1 MTPSAVRGEIPFAKG
16 RIMSGLFRRHDRS
29 PMFKAVLASVLL
41 ALPAAAMAQQPARP
55 AAPAGG
61 TAADHPRVVMHTTQ
75 GDFTLE
81 LYPEKAPK
89 SVANFLQ
96 YVRDG
101 FYDGTV
107 FHRVVNGYLVQGGL
121 YSRDL
126 TQRRTR
132 AAIPSEADN
141 GLSNL
146 RGTVA
151 VARGADANS
160 GTSQFFVNLV
170 DNRRLDYVSNQSGL
184 TWGFAVFGKIV
195 SGMDV
200 VDKIA
205 ALPTRAQGPFV
216 GDVPNPLVIIDSAS
230 VVGEEKAAPPASSS
244 TTANPARAAE
254 PTRPAPKKADKK
266 AAASKPA

>member
-1 MTPSAVRGEIPFAKG
+1 MAGSFQ
-16 RIMSGLFRRHDRS
+16 RHDRS
-29 PMFKAVLASVLL
+29 PMFRAVLASVFL
-41 ALPAAAMAQQPARP
+41 ALPVAALAQQAARP
-55 AAPAGG
+55 AASAPAAP
-61 TAADHPRVVMHTTQ
+61 AAVEHPRVVMHTTQ

-81 LYPEKAPK
+81 LFPEKAPK

-107 FHRVVNGYLVQGGL
+107 FHRVVDGYMVQGGL

-151 VARGADANS
+151 VARGTDANS

-170 DNRRLDYVSNQSGL
+170 DNRRLDYVSNQSGM
-184 TWGFAVFGKIV
+184 TWGFAVFGKV
-195 SGMDV
+195 VAGMDTI
-200 VDKIA
+200 DKIA
-205 ALPTRAQGPFV
+205 KLPTRPQGPFV

-230 VVGEEKAAPPASSS
+230 VVGEDKPAPAGASTAGPPAKAAPATATPAK
-244 TTANPARAAE
+244 APE
-254 PTRPAPKKADKK
+254 PKKGEKK
-266 AAASKPA
+266 PAATSSKPA

>member
-1 MTPSAVRGEIPFAKG
+1 MSGFRAAAAKG
-16 RIMSGLFRRHDRS
+16 GIMAGSSSRHRRS
-29 PMFKAVLASVLL
+29 PMLRTALAALFL
-41 ALPAAAMAQQPARP
+41 ALPVVATAQQAAKPDAAAQGPVE
-55 AAPAGG
+55 
-61 TAADHPRVVMHTTQ
+61 HPRVIMHTTQ
-75 GDFTLE
+75 GDYTIE

-107 FHRVVNGYLVQGGL
+107 FHRVVDGYMVQGGL

-132 AAIPSEADN
+132 APIPSEADN

-151 VARGADANS
+151 VARGADPNS
-160 GTSQFFVNLV
+160 ATSQFFVNLV

-184 TWGFAVFGKIV
+184 TWGFAVFGKV
-195 SGMDV
+195 VNGMDTI
-200 VDKIA
+200 DKIA
-205 ALPTRAQGPFV
+205 KLPTRAQGPFV
-216 GDVPNPLVIIDSAS
+216 GDVPNPLVIIDSAN
-230 VVGEEKAAPPASSS
+230 VVGEEKAAPAAASTSKTPPA
-244 TTANPARAAE
+244 APAKPA
-254 PTRPAPKKADKK
+254 APKKKTEKSK
-266 AAASKPA
+266 AA

>member
-1 MTPSAVRGEIPFAKG
+1 MLRAFVVST
-16 RIMSGLFRRHDRS
+16 
-29 PMFKAVLASVLL
+29 LL
-41 ALPAAAMAQQPARP
+41 ALPVATFAQAAKPATQPP
-55 AAPAGG
+55 AVGE
-61 TAADHPRVVMHTTQ
+61 HPRVLMHTSQ

-81 LYPEKAPK
+81 LFPEKAPK

-96 YVRDG
+96 YARDG

-107 FHRVVNGYLVQGGL
+107 FHRVVNGYMVQGGL

-132 AAIPSEADN
+132 APIPSEADN

-151 VARGADANS
+151 VARGTDPNS

-170 DNRRLDYVSNQSGL
+170 DNRRLDYVGNQSSL

-195 SGMDV
+195 SGMDTI
-200 VDKIA
+200 DKIA

-216 GDVPNPLVIIDSAS
+216 GDVPNPLVIIDSAN
-230 VVGEEKAAPPASSS
+230 VVGEEKAAPAPAS
-244 TTANPARAAE
+244 TTAA
-254 PTRPAPKKADKK
+254 PTKPVAPKKADKK
-266 AAASKPA
+266 ATAPKSA

>member
-1 MTPSAVRGEIPFAKG
+1 MLRTA
-16 RIMSGLFRRHDRS
+16 
-29 PMFKAVLASVLL
+29 LAALLL
-41 ALPAAAMAQQPARP
+41 ALPAAVLAQQ
-55 AAPAGG
+55 AAKPEAGPQG
-61 TAADHPRVVMHTTQ
+61 PVEHPRVLMHTTQ
-75 GDFTLE
+75 GDFTVE

-107 FHRVVNGYLVQGGL
+107 FHRVVDGYMVQGGL

-132 AAIPSEADN
+132 APIPSEADN

-151 VARGADANS
+151 VARGTDPNS

-184 TWGFAVFGKIV
+184 TWGFAVFGKVV
-195 SGMDV
+195 SGMDTI
-200 VDKIA
+200 DKIA
-205 ALPTRAQGPFV
+205 KLPTRAQGPFV
-216 GDVPNPLVIIDSAS
+216 GDVPNPLVIIDTAS
-230 VVGEEKAAPPASSS
+230 VVGEQKAAPAAASS
-244 TTANPARAAE
+244 AKAPVQAAPAKPAA
-254 PTRPAPKKADKK
+254 APKKKADKK
-266 AAASKPA
+266 AA

>member
-1 MTPSAVRGEIPFAKG
+1 M
-16 RIMSGLFRRHDRS
+16 L
-29 PMFKAVLASVLL
+29 KAVFASLLL
-41 ALPAAAMAQQPARP
+41 ALPAFAMAQAAKP
-55 AAPAGG
+55 AAPAP
-61 TAADHPRVVMHTTQ
+61 ASVDHPRVVIHTTQ
-75 GDFTLE
+75 GDVTLE
-81 LYPEKAPK
+81 LFPDKAPK

-107 FHRVVNGYLVQGGL
+107 FHRVVSGYMVQGGL

-141 GLSNL
+141 GLSNA
-146 RGTVA
+146 RGTIA
-151 VARGADANS
+151 VARGGDPNS
-160 GTSQFFVNLV
+160 GTAQFFINLV

-184 TWGFAVFGKIV
+184 TWGFAVFGKVV

-205 ALPTRAQGPFV
+205 SLPTRAQGPFV
-216 GDVPNPLVIIDSAS
+216 GDVPNPLVIVDAAN
-230 VVGEEKAAPPASSS
+230 VVGEERVTPPASAS
-244 TTANPARAAE
+244 TAAKAAAQPAPAAA
-254 PTRPAPKKADKK
+254 PASTKPAAPKKGEKKPAPPK
-266 AAASKPA
+266 AA